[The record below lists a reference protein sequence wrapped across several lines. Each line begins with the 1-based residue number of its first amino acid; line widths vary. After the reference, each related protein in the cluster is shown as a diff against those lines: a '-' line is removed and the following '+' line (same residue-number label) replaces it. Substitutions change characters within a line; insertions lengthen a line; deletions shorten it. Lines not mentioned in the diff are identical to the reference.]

1 MTQPLRIVLAK
12 PRGFCAGVD
21 RAIATVR
28 QALAIHG
35 APLYVRHEVVHNR
48 HVVQQLAR
56 AGVVFVDTLQEI
68 PQGQVVVLSAHGV
81 ARDVHEEA
89 RARHLR
95 VIDAT
100 CPLVTKVHLEVASY
114 TRKGFAVVLI
124 GHRGH
129 VEVQGTM
136 GHAEPPGQVHLI
148 SSVAEVASLAIDP
161 AQPVAYATQTTLSVS
176 ETAMIVAA
184 LRHRFPQLRAPRR
197 DDICYASEN
206 RQQAVRLL
214 AKQVQLVLVIGSVN
228 SSNTQRLVEIAQ
240 AEGCAARRIDGAE
253 ELACADLQGITTLGI
268 TAGASAPENLLQ
280 AVLAYL
286 ARWRSITICE
296 MDGITET
303 MTFALP
309 RAVRSP
315 ESLCSH
321 AAP

>member
-1 MTQPLRIVLAK
+1 MTHPLQVLLAK

-21 RAIATVR
+21 RAIATVQ

-48 HVVQQLAR
+48 HVVQQLAK
-56 AGVVFVDTLQEI
+56 AGAVFVDALAQVPE
-68 PQGQVVVLSAHGV
+68 GQVVVLSAHGV
-81 ARDVHEEA
+81 AREIHEEA
-89 RARHLR
+89 KARHLR

-114 TRKGFAVVLI
+114 TRKGHDVVLI

-136 GHAEPPGQVHLI
+136 GHAEPPGRVHLI
-148 SSVAEVASLAIDP
+148 SSAAEVAGLAIDP
-161 AQPVAYATQTTLSVS
+161 ERPVAYATQTTLSVS
-176 ETAMIVAA
+176 ETAAIVAA

-214 AKQVQLVLVIGSVN
+214 ARQVQQVLVIGSVN

-240 AEGCAARRIDGAE
+240 AEGCAARRIDGVD
-253 ELACADLQGITTLGI
+253 ELSPADVHDVTTLGI
-268 TAGASAPENLLQ
+268 TAGASAPESLLQ
-280 AVLAYL
+280 AVLAKL
-286 ARWRSITICE
+286 SVWRAVTVGE

-303 MTFALP
+303 MAFALP

-315 ESLCSH
+315 APQ
-321 AAP
+321 AAS

>member
-1 MTQPLRIVLAK
+1 MKPSLQVILAK

-21 RAIATVR
+21 RAIATVQ

-56 AGVVFVDTLQEI
+56 AGAVFVDTLAQI
-68 PQGQVVVLSAHGV
+68 PAGQVVVLSAHGV

-89 RARHLR
+89 KTRGLR

-114 TRKGFAVVLI
+114 TRKGYDVVLI

-136 GHAEPPGQVHLI
+136 GHAEPPGRVHLI
-148 SSVAEVASLAIDP
+148 SSAEEVASLAIDP
-161 AQPVAYATQTTLSVS
+161 GRPVAYATQTTLSVS
-176 ETAMIVAA
+176 ETAAIVAA
-184 LRHRFPQLRAPRR
+184 LQYRFPELRAPRR

-214 AKQVQLVLVIGSVN
+214 ARRVQQVLVIGSVN
-228 SSNTQRLVEIAQ
+228 SSNTQRLVEIARS
-240 AEGCAARRIDGAE
+240 EGCAARRIDGE
-253 ELACADLQGITTLGI
+253 DEISCADLQGIATLGI
-268 TAGASAPENLLQ
+268 TAGASAPESLLQ
-280 AVLAYL
+280 AVLARL
-286 ARWRSITICE
+286 TDWRAVTVSE

-303 MTFALP
+303 MAFALP
-309 RAVRSP
+309 RAVRRPASQATP
-315 ESLCSH
+315 
-321 AAP
+321 